1 MLSLFRT
8 NQVVANILLVLYAF
22 IIRLASFLVPPQPT
36 DSGGNVLFE
45 SLFHWVAPQSK
56 TTAILSLLLVCFQ
69 ALLVNIILSR
79 HRMANELTLLPGM
92 FYVFLASCF
101 PDFLY
106 LSPALVAT
114 TFYLLALSEMFDTY
128 KNYSAAGKIFNI
140 GLWMGI
146 ASLFY
151 SSMLVY
157 LLLAIIGLRSLRAF
171 RFREQLILLGG
182 FIAPYFLT
190 FVYFFINDKQQFFWQ
205 KQFAEGFSL
214 FDFEF
219 HWNWYGY
226 VKLGFFTFL
235 ILMAVVNFNGNMLKK
250 NIQVQKNITI
260 LYWGIIIALLAM
272 LIQADVSL
280 NHLFLL
286 VPSLAIFL
294 SFSFLKLHRSLA
306 EVFHLLLLFIVLV
319 LQFQNWWLVG

>member
-1 MLSLFRT
+1 MLALFRT
-8 NQVVANILLVLYAF
+8 NQFVANILLVFYAF
-22 IIRLASFLVPPQPT
+22 IVRLASFLVPPQAVE
-36 DSGGNVLFE
+36 SGGNVLFE
-45 SLFHWVAPQSK
+45 SFFYWVVPQS
-56 TTAILSLLLVCFQ
+56 TSTAILSLLLVCFQ

-79 HRMANELTLLPGM
+79 HRMSNELTLLPGM

-101 PDFLY
+101 PEFLY

-157 LLLAIIGLRSLRAF
+157 LLLALIGLRSLRAF
-171 RFREQLILLGG
+171 RFREQLILLCG
-182 FIAPYFLT
+182 FIAPYFLA
-190 FVYFFINDKQQFFWQ
+190 FVYFFVNDQQQFFWQ
-205 KQFAEGFSL
+205 TQFAEGFKF

-219 HWNWYGY
+219 QWDWFGY
-226 VKLGFFTFL
+226 VKLGFFIFL
-235 ILMAVVNFNGNMLKK
+235 ILMSVVNFNSIMLKK

-260 LYWGIIIALLAM
+260 LYWGILVALLAM

-294 SFSFLKLHRSLA
+294 SFSFLKLNRSLA
-306 EVFHLLLLFIVLV
+306 EVFHLLLLFGVLV
-319 LQFQNWWLVG
+319 LQYQNWWLVG